1 MRWMWRMLRFHP
13 DELNGGAERA
23 ERELAKSE
31 QSLREAQRDVIVP
44 LRRMRERN
52 NVTALVARL
61 TGGDGRGA
69 AAR

>member
-1 MRWMWRMLRFHP
+1 MWRMLRFHP
-13 DELNGGAERA
+13 GEVDGGAARA
-23 ERELAKSE
+23 EQELAKSQ

-61 TGGDGRGA
+61 TGGDGRGET
-69 AAR
+69 AR